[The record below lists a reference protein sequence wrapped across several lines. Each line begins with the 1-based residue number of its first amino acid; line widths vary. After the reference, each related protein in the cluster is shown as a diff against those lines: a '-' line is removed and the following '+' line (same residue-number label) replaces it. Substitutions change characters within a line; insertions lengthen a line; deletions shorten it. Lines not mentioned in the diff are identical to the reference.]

1 MPRVESRDRHADGD
15 LKTDYNTFQTS
26 VFKEL
31 ISLQKSKFDF
41 RQAYEPTY
49 MITTNIPEVQF

>member
-1 MPRVESRDRHADGD
+1 MYNLVNFDICFRIS
-15 LKTDYNTFQTS
+15 KTDYNTFQKS